1 MEENLMDEDQNIDKK
16 TLLERLV
23 LNCVQIPGKLYPN
36 PEMKVIVY
44 DYDNENIKIN
54 EERLFIGVAY
64 MIMGR
69 IELHS
74 WFNIKDYS
82 KIIYPGVPLDT
93 VNLYEIY
100 RYSNS
105 LKVEGTENSMSKL
118 YLSHKERLN
127 VDFKETRS
135 KLKSVFSEIFG
146 GDELLS
152 EYLLMYLSSRV
163 FSRYSTIVTGK
174 LCLNIS
180 KLKLEKD
187 LQTLEINPS
196 NKFNISSIDAC
207 LKKLF
212 GSICNQSLFFSSTV
226 KNLND
231 IPFKSFFDV
240 NKDELRQGY
249 LQVVDSTYLLLDER
263 VIEAGQL
270 NENGLN
276 NLQALANLIEG
287 QFMHYE
293 YPYNKVKAILIKVEI
308 NQDVK
313 IMVLSETKPLISKNA
328 PSITEVPLVR
338 SHPFNFGFLD
348 TLKEQE
354 FEKFKQYMFLIQHPF
369 LKFVIE
375 NEISEKIQKDFLS
388 ERSKNPEYSPDNLD
402 KNLNLSKLY
411 AISNG
416 ATNLLFED
424 YFKVKELES
433 YRSKRLLDGENKNNK

>member
-1 MEENLMDEDQNIDKK
+1 MDENLMDEDHNMENK

-23 LNCVQIPGKLYPN
+23 LNCVQIPGKIN
-36 PEMKVIVY
+36 SIRDMKVLVY
-44 DYDNENIKIN
+44 EYDNENIKIN

-82 KIIYPGVPLDT
+82 KLIYPGVPLDC
-93 VNLYEIY
+93 VNLYDIY
-100 RYSNS
+100 RYSNNMKLES
-105 LKVEGTENSMSKL
+105 SENSLSKL
-118 YLSHKERLN
+118 YLSQKERMNL
-127 VDFKETRS
+127 DFKETRS
-135 KLKSVFSEIFG
+135 KLKSVFTEIFG

-152 EYLLMYLSSRV
+152 EYLLMFLSSRV

-187 LQTLEINPS
+187 LQTLEISPS
-196 NKFNISSIDAC
+196 NKFNISSVDAS

-212 GSICNQSLFFSSTV
+212 GSICNQSLFFSSSV

-249 LQVVDSTYLLLDER
+249 LQVVDNTYLVLDER

-293 YPYNKVKAILIKVEI
+293 YPYTKVKAI
-308 NQDVK
+308 
-313 IMVLSETKPLISKNA
+313 
-328 PSITEVPLVR
+328 
-338 SHPFNFGFLD
+338 
-348 TLKEQE
+348 
-354 FEKFKQYMFLIQHPF
+354 
-369 LKFVIE
+369 
-375 NEISEKIQKDFLS
+375 
-388 ERSKNPEYSPDNLD
+388 
-402 KNLNLSKLY
+402 
-411 AISNG
+411 
-416 ATNLLFED
+416 
-424 YFKVKELES
+424 
-433 YRSKRLLDGENKNNK
+433 

>member
-1 MEENLMDEDQNIDKK
+1 MDENLMDEDHNLENK

-23 LNCVQIPGKLYPN
+23 LNCVQIPGKVYN
-36 PEMKVIVY
+36 NQEMKVLVY
-44 DYDNENIKIN
+44 DYDNENVKIN
-54 EERLFIGVAY
+54 EERLFVGVAY

-82 KIIYPGVPLDT
+82 KIIYPGVPLDCL
-93 VNLYEIY
+93 NLYDIY
-100 RYSNS
+100 RYSNNM
-105 LKVEGTENSMSKL
+105 KVESFENSLSKL
-118 YLSHKERLN
+118 YLSQKERLN
-127 VDFKETRS
+127 VDFKETRR
-135 KLKSVFSEIFG
+135 KLKSVFTEIFG
-146 GDELLS
+146 GDELVS

-187 LQTLEINPS
+187 LQTLEISPS

-212 GSICNQSLFFSSTV
+212 GSICNQLLFFSSSV

-249 LQVVDSTYLLLDER
+249 LQVVDNTYLLLDER

-293 YPYNKVKAILIKVEI
+293 YPYTKVKG
-308 NQDVK
+308 
-313 IMVLSETKPLISKNA
+313 T
-328 PSITEVPLVR
+328 
-338 SHPFNFGFLD
+338 
-348 TLKEQE
+348 
-354 FEKFKQYMFLIQHPF
+354 
-369 LKFVIE
+369 
-375 NEISEKIQKDFLS
+375 
-388 ERSKNPEYSPDNLD
+388 
-402 KNLNLSKLY
+402 
-411 AISNG
+411 
-416 ATNLLFED
+416 
-424 YFKVKELES
+424 
-433 YRSKRLLDGENKNNK
+433 